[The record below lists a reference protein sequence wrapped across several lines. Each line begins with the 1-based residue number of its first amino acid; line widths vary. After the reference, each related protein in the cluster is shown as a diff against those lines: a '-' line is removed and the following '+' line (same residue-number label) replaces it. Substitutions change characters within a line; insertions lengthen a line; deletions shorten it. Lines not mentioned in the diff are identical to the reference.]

1 VLSGPAAGFE
11 AGLEQ
16 IGKKLKPAQKG
27 KDMLAKLKSAGV
39 L

>member
-1 VLSGPAAGFE
+1 VLTGPSTGFE
-11 AGLEQ
+11 AGLDA
-16 IGKKLKPAQKG
+16 IGKKLDPKQKG